1 MGRRWR
7 PVSIVAAAMV
17 VVGVAA
23 TYALTVNRSEDSGE
37 VASTGAATTP
47 AEISMVP
54 PALPDGYSLSV
65 AMDSVVKSDPIQR
78 RVYARASDP
87 TDASSWI
94 NVWFAVTSPEAG
106 PLEVTCTDQTDNQ
119 PFTIGDLTAATCRLG
134 GGPWRSAVWKIGDVV
149 VDVTASSG
157 VTREELVAFSQS
169 LATESIEEPQVG
181 LPTFNLVPADPR
193 WVALVGNDPTLGSTI
208 RQTLLV
214 ATNTEAPDQGS
225 VQVWAWNGSP
235 DEGRYII
242 MEPLDAEAV
251 TINGRDALLQLDA
264 EGNPLSLSWVQT
276 DGLVVMV
283 SAPLGRQGLLAFAES
298 LAPIDEAAFEA
309 DVAAAGIT
317 ITTPTP

>member
-181 LPTFNLVPADPR
+181 LPTFNLVPAAPAVGGAGGERSDPR
-193 WVALVGNDPTLGSTI
+193 LDDSSDAVGSDQHRGARPRFGAGLGLE
-208 RQTLLV
+208 R
-214 ATNTEAPDQGS
+214 
-225 VQVWAWNGSP
+225 
-235 DEGRYII
+235 
-242 MEPLDAEAV
+242 
-251 TINGRDALLQLDA
+251 
-264 EGNPLSLSWVQT
+264 
-276 DGLVVMV
+276 
-283 SAPLGRQGLLAFAES
+283 LARRG
-298 LAPIDEAAFEA
+298 PIHHH
-309 DVAAAGIT
+309 G
-317 ITTPTP
+317 TPRR